1 MTQKN
6 EIKIKILIV
15 ITVKTIKIIKSSC
28 KKPQKHHQRSKL
40 EKQLNYYYY
49 YYFVLIMKGKKNKD

>member
-40 EKQLNYYYY
+40 EKQLNY
-49 YYFVLIMKGKKNKD
+49 